1 MDPKIYNQNNHPP
14 QAWETTTTT
23 TTTGVVECN
32 KGQYY
37 ARKVENLEDLKKLL
51 AWDND
56 EIPTEYK
63 DMSHLCTPQ
72 EVEYMKQWDQAQQQ
86 ESIKILVGKQVTSNK
101 KKVTTTL
108 SGKKTTNTRIII

>member
-1 MDPKIYNQNNHPP
+1 MDPKSYNQNNPS
-14 QAWETTTTT
+14 QAWE
-23 TTTGVVECN
+23 TGVVECN
-32 KGQYY
+32 KGQFYT
-37 ARKVENLEDLKKLL
+37 KQVLNEKELKDLLS
-51 AWDND
+51 WDND

-101 KKVTTTL
+101 KKSQPPLVERKPLTQ
-108 SGKKTTNTRIII
+108 G